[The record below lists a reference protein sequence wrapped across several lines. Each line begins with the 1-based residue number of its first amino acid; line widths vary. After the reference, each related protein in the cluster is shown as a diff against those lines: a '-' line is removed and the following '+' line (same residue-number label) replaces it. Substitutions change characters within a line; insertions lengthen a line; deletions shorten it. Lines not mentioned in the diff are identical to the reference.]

1 MNLEPPNCS
10 ILSLFL
16 RYTSR
21 NSSSS
26 SSSSSYEEIDSTL
39 FSVPISQSDAKI
51 RREET
56 KSEIRK
62 EREEEEG
69 KRSEKSVLN

>member
-1 MNLEPPNCS
+1 MNLESPNCS

-21 NSSSS
+21 NSSSY
-26 SSSSSYEEIDSTL
+26 SSYEEIDSTL